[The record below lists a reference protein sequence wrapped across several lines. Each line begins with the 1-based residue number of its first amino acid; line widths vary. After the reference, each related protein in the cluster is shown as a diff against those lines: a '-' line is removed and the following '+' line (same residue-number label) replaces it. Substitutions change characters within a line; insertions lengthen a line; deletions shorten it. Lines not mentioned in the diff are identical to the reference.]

1 MRWDRIGYGSVSVS
15 LVLLLFIFGHAI
27 LSTSALAQDEE
38 LIWINKSANA
48 STYENGED
56 ILYTINYS
64 INYSINSGADSTFY
78 DVNVTDIL
86 PEFAVVLD
94 ISPPPSSIYGNNLI
108 WDLGTLNAGDHGS
121 IYLLIKHPDV
131 SKLDFLEDSS
141 VSGYGFAN
149 TRKKISNIKNSKIKK
164 PDTLTN
170 IATISARDAKNNLHK
185 ASSSITVEVEP
196 FLDITLKSQEH
207 GSGRYSEDQL
217 SSLNNSRS
225 KVKLSKDLSVRHE
238 PVSLSLPGQ
247 KILQISSLW
256 SDRSDALT
264 DDGTAANS
272 VSDDYSYMK
281 SMDKET
287 SYDITK
293 TDIAYSVAGN
303 FSGGIAQFGY
313 DKHSSLGKVPGGQ
326 SDEAYISESYHG
338 DYNLTQSMNAYGDSP
353 TYEKEASGTGFV
365 SSQKVIDCGLRS
377 SEQGSGSYKS
387 EESIQASTILK
398 NISLVHEPAEQAA
411 GDNRIKY
418 ESKWG
423 ETMYARNKETGSEI
437 LNRFS
442 SLDQLQKDAIMSS
455 SYLSNTG
462 SFNGTNYL
470 KARAFENI
478 NNSSQEALIVEQL
491 LMGNYNLDTTIA
503 LGGTIK
509 YAYPHINLTKR
520 VMTRNDYIITYR
532 IWVNNDGSQVLA
544 PVAVVDLLPEGSTL
558 ISSSPK
564 PISQGRIIT
573 WTLQILPPGET
584 TEINLKVSLPD
595 LSPSTINRV
604 QAASIYQNRT
614 ILAMASASP
623 DDTIEKERIEMAN
636 DTELRLW
643 EETVYGLWETPSC
656 FGLNSSL
663 SCTCERYIDEF
674 YNNLSGNCD
683 LLP

>member
-1 MRWDRIGYGSVSVS
+1 MRRDRIGYGSISVS
-15 LVLLLFIFGHAI
+15 FVLLLLIFEYAV

-38 LIWINKSANA
+38 LIWIDKSANA
-48 STYENGED
+48 STYESGED

-64 INYSINSGADSTFY
+64 INYSINSSQDSTFH
-78 DVNVTDIL
+78 DVKVTDIL

-94 ISPPPSSIYGNNLI
+94 ISPSPSSIDGNNLI
-108 WDLGTLNAGDHGS
+108 WDLGTLNEGDHGS

-141 VSGYGFAN
+141 VSGYGFVN
-149 TRKKISNIKNSKIKK
+149 TRKKISNIKKK

-170 IATISARDAKNNLHK
+170 IATISARNETNELHK
-185 ASSSITVEVEP
+185 ASSSITVEVGP

-207 GSGRYSEDQL
+207 GSGSYREDQL

-225 KVKLSKDLSVRHE
+225 NVKLSKDLSVRHE

-256 SDRSDALT
+256 SDRNDALT
-264 DDGTAANS
+264 DDGIAANS
-272 VSDDYSYMK
+272 VSDDYGYMK

-293 TDIAYSVAGN
+293 TDIAYSVDGN
-303 FSGGIAQFGY
+303 FSGGIAQFSY
-313 DKHSSLGKVPGGQ
+313 DKRSSLGKVPGSQ
-326 SDEAYISESYHG
+326 SDVAYISESYHG

-365 SSQKVIDCGLRS
+365 SSQKVVDCGLRS

-387 EESIQASTILK
+387 EESIQANTILK

-411 GDNRIKY
+411 GDTRIKY

-455 SYLSNTG
+455 SYLSTAG

-503 LGGTIK
+503 LGGAIK

-520 VMTRNDYIITYR
+520 VMARNDYIITYR

-604 QAASIYQNRT
+604 QAASRYQNRT

-623 DDTIEKERIEMAN
+623 DDTIEKERIEEAN

-663 SCTCERYIDEF
+663 NCTCERYIDEF